1 MISTEN
7 TEQTFEWQWHSQFD
21 KRFQISL
28 SKNPI
33 GAYFERKTKYLMHH
47 PHVPREKDE
56 EGNIINAKH
65 NAITVPHP
73 SLNNVI
79 KSGDADILMKGTI
92 ELEFNWRDD
101 ENITEEDLIA
111 YENFLMQTEKHI
123 NCSIDLPNKK
133 FKIRQTASSGYI
145 DWSPFP
151 FPYVLN
157 CDYAKI
163 TAYEEDT
170 EVACVLRYR
179 KSGDSNYRVYHKDYP
194 HGEYET
200 IYKNN
205 EEIYL
210 IPTDKIVINDFVVQP
225 WNVYKIDSSFV
236 RVSNTLGHS
245 VKIIKIIK

>member
-101 ENITEEDLIA
+101 ENITD
-111 YENFLMQTEKHI
+111 
-123 NCSIDLPNKK
+123 
-133 FKIRQTASSGYI
+133 
-145 DWSPFP
+145 
-151 FPYVLN
+151 
-157 CDYAKI
+157 
-163 TAYEEDT
+163 
-170 EVACVLRYR
+170 
-179 KSGDSNYRVYHKDYP
+179 
-194 HGEYET
+194 T
-200 IYKNN
+200 IYGY
-205 EEIYL
+205 EDDQFFL
-210 IPTDKIVINDFVVQP
+210 SS
-225 WNVYKIDSSFV
+225 DSFDICSSRFSSN
-236 RVSNTLGHS
+236 RFMVSS
-245 VKIIKIIK
+245 